1 MKLFNNE
8 APSETRTSSL
18 SVEDVLLHF
27 FEDELLV
34 LHMKMFYFVSLNVFH
49 LLLYHSVEILSSIS
63 YEHSTYI
70 AA

>member
-8 APSETRTSSL
+8 APSETRTSFL
-18 SVEDVLLHF
+18 SVEDVILYF

-49 LLLYHSVEILSSIS
+49 LLLYHSVDILSSIS
-63 YEHSTYI
+63 YEHQLI
-70 AA
+70 L

>member
-27 FEDELLV
+27 FEDELRI
-34 LHMKMFYFVSLNVFH
+34 LHMKIFNFVS
-49 LLLYHSVEILSSIS
+49 Y
-63 YEHSTYI
+63 
-70 AA
+70 